1 MSANKGLD
9 ALCSPNTV
17 PFFYILLVSNLQP
30 RQSCMDEKSFL
41 FLTNHK
47 IFTAAAIKKGAIKI
61 FPCGNVVML
70 KEADVENKKSM
81 SSKICVTVLKGKCIY
96 QVLQPKAD
104 FNKKIGLISAFH
116 WAQSV
121 SSPEEATLELSEVK
135 PLAFRT
141 RSNWM
146 QVCSSPFALLVLLV
160 KKQWKMQW
168 MVRTSPPSHGP
179 LAIDLAEKH
188 ALVGKM
194 HFACCFGLQV
204 LSQLL

>member
-135 PLAFRT
+135 YQ
-141 RSNWM
+141 NWLSIPCF
-146 QVCSSPFALLVLLV
+146 QN
-160 KKQWKMQW
+160 KKQLDAGVQL
-168 MVRTSPPSHGP
+168 TFCPPGP
-179 LAIDLAEKH
+179 PGEQAVEDAVDGEDKST
-188 ALVGKM
+188 KKRKKT
-194 HFACCFGLQV
+194 
-204 LSQLL
+204 